1 MLDWLSK
8 EFLLAVAVSLMI
20 AVIVLSLF
28 GPPHYIYAPGSEA
41 TDQQSQ
47 TNPLTP
53 DETATFEIRCDPN
66 CSGRNG
72 GDIRKGSAAA
82 RIIDKIS
89 NDPLAAGVLIAN
101 FLLVLTVVS
110 QIREARASSEATLR
124 AYLVVKVGTQFRQG
138 GVRGLRFE
146 FRPGLL
152 NTGQTP
158 AYEMRTIA
166 RVAFLSPAE
175 AAAFNFNLPDPTGD
189 PTAASAVTLGP
200 EQDRFVQAILDR
212 RLSKAELREY
222 QRMQKFLYVY
232 GTTYYRD
239 AFRKARYTNFCYSVS
254 WWNKRALPLWQTVFR
269 HSDSN

>member
-53 DETATFEIRCDPN
+53 DETATLEIRCDPN
-66 CSGRNG
+66 CSARNG
-72 GDIRKGSAAA
+72 GDIRKGSAAS

-200 EQDRFVQAILDR
+200 SRIVS
-212 RLSKAELREY
+212 SKPSLTA
-222 QRMQKFLYVY
+222 
-232 GTTYYRD
+232 D
-239 AFRKARYTNFCYSVS
+239 CRKQNFANISGCKNFCTFTERLTIETPSGRRDIPILLLRFLVG
-254 WWNKRALPLWQTVFR
+254 
-269 HSDSN
+269 